1 MKNTIKTITLAL
13 SIFCINQGFSQD
25 TLHLD
30 FKATQTVPDKVIE
43 DKIVAWGK
51 TLNGKKQDIN
61 IVAYYH
67 KGEFKKFAE
76 ERLQEMFLSVNRKVR
91 ELVTIKT
98 QEAKKGEDYQRT
110 RVDIIHWAEGSD
122 PKTMA
127 DKKKAEEKAAKEAEK
142 KKKDEEEKLAKEAKD
157 KEAKDKKGSSSSTTA
172 KKDDKKEDKKAIDK
186 KAEEAE
192 KKAQEQRN
200 KERLAK
206 YGFRPTKSSGQGDM
220 VKQSEVQTLKTAKI
234 IIAQFGVKE
243 IDDMMESSI
252 KKFFTFNTNFDVMP
266 YMEAKAEAKK
276 DPDHVF
282 VMFVTGV
289 SSKSLP
295 HDRDDKTTPLW
306 KEQYRNISGGAF
318 LVIENAKGGV
328 MANCYLPSFEDGG
341 ITEEI
346 VGFGCEAISSML
358 KTMDEKQM
366 GSNLKLEST
375 YLKDAPALKDKIL
388 YIPEGW
394 LSPKFDKD
402 AIKSIYTGQFEIVSY
417 EKWRDA
423 ILNKEDV
430 GYAIVV
436 PKPVGG
442 GYVYQHFLV
451 NAKSGKVY
459 AICYP
464 RVATSASKSNTG
476 YINEKNVKR
485 YNDAI
490 LGTEEK

>member
-1 MKNTIKTITLAL
+1 MKAISLKKLC
-13 SIFCINQGFSQD
+13 SILLVLFISTAVKAQD

-30 FKATQTVPDKVIE
+30 FGNTQVVPDKPME

-51 TLNGKKQDIN
+51 TLNGKKQDIM

-76 ERLQEMFLSVNRKVR
+76 QRLEEMFLSVNRNVR
-91 ELVTIKT
+91 NLVNIKS
-98 QEAKKGEDYQRT
+98 QESKKGDDYQRT
-110 RVDIIHWAEGSD
+110 RVDIIYYPEGQDAKSVAE
-122 PKTMA
+122 
-127 DKKKAEEKAAKEAEK
+127 KKKADEKAAKEAEK
-142 KKKDEEEKLAKEAKD
+142 KKKEEEEKLAKGANDKD
-157 KEAKDKKGSSSSTTA
+157 KNKDSKDKAKKDGSAAVS
-172 KKDDKKEDKKAIDK
+172 KDDKK
-186 KAEEAE
+186 KAEEE

-200 KERLAK
+200 KERAAK
-206 YGFRPTKSSGQGDM
+206 YGARPTKQSGQGDL
-220 VKQSEVQTLKTAKI
+220 VKQSEVQQIKAAKI

-243 IDDMMESSI
+243 IDDLNEATM
-252 KKFFTFNTNFDVMP
+252 KKFFTFNTNFAVMP

-276 DPDHVF
+276 DPEKVF
-282 VMFVTGV
+282 IMFVTGV
-289 SSKSLP
+289 TSKSLP
-295 HDRDDKTTPLW
+295 HDRDDKSTPNW

-328 MANCYLPSFEDGG
+328 MANCYLPSFEEGG
-341 ITEEI
+341 ITEEVI
-346 VGFGCEAISSML
+346 AFGCEAISSML

-375 YLKDAPALKDKIL
+375 YFKDAPALKQKNL
-388 YIPEGW
+388 LIPEGW
-394 LSPKFDKD
+394 LSNKFDKVL
-402 AIKSIYTGQFEIVSY
+402 IQTLYTGQYEVCSY

-430 GYAIVV
+430 GYVVVV

-442 GYVYQHFLV
+442 SYLYQHFLM
-451 NAKSGKVY
+451 NAKTGMVY

-464 RVATSASKSNTG
+464 KVSSSMSKSNTG

-490 LGTEEK
+490 TGDEEK